1 MNIQCKRLL
10 SVIALSVVIDGAM
23 AQGRPD
29 PTDAKLKSPTVEYV
43 SPFASY
49 RRYQDEKPG
58 SWRELNDHVLGL
70 GGHAGHIKNGAP
82 GAAKPAAN
90 PERSV
95 AAPRGEA
102 DPPQPVSAPTPGHS
116 SHKH

>member
-10 SVIALSVVIDGAM
+10 YVIALSGVIDGAM

-43 SPFASY
+43 SPFAGY
-49 RRYQDEKPG
+49 QRYQDEKPS
-58 SWRELNDHVLGL
+58 SWRELNDHVRGL
-70 GGHAGHIKNGAP
+70 GGHAGHIKDSAP
-82 GAAKPAAN
+82 GAAKPAAV
-90 PERSV
+90 PERSST
-95 AAPRGEA
+95 APRGESA
-102 DPPQPVSAPTPGHS
+102 PSQPVSTPSPGHS

>member
-1 MNIQCKRLL
+1 MNIRCKQLL
-10 SVIALSVVIDGAM
+10 SVIVLSGVIHGAM

-49 RRYQDEKPG
+49 QRYQDEKPA

-70 GGHAGHIKNGAP
+70 GGHAGHIKDGAT
-82 GAAKPAAN
+82 GAAKPAAV
-90 PERSV
+90 PERSST
-95 AAPRGEA
+95 APSREPTPA
-102 DPPQPVSAPTPGHS
+102 QSVSTPSPGHS